1 MVKQQIKIIIFLSNH
16 QVIPAAD
23 KGKPDPEFQ
32 QKPLNVC
39 EQCLLDVAFLCL
51 FTGA

>member
-1 MVKQQIKIIIFLSNH
+1 MVKQQIKRVVFLTDH
-16 QVIPAAD
+16 QMVLAAD

-32 QKPLNVC
+32 QKALNVR
-39 EQCLLDVAFLCL
+39 EQPLLDVAFLCL